1 MVQAGDHLRFALE
14 ALEARGAGGAV
25 GGKELERGVA
35 VERCVAGVPTLGARW
50 TRPAVQLA
58 ATRLDGDGWLRWI
71 R

>member
-1 MVQAGDHLRFALE
+1 MVCQPQA
-14 ALEARGAGGAV
+14 
-25 GGKELERGVA
+25 
-35 VERCVAGVPTLGARW
+35 TLGARW